1 MDSILGR
8 TILGYNVIEKIGSG
22 GFGDVYKVERS
33 NIVGKTTRALK
44 VITLPRDDEYL
55 EILNSMGGDKNKTN
69 AYFEKELNRVVN
81 EIRVFS
87 LISEKDN
94 HNIVSYYENDVEQIS
109 EYRYNIYILM
119 ELLTPLNKWLQQNNI
134 TVEDGL
140 NIGIGIANG
149 LAICHK
155 NNIVHRDIKLSNIFV
170 SKDGAFKLGD
180 FGVSKNITNA
190 TMAHTIKG
198 TPNYIAPEI
207 YIGKSKYDNTVD
219 IYSLGILMYYLF
231 NKKRFPYYP
240 EYPKEYTREDEDKAF
255 YKRMQY
261 DKLPNPLEA
270 PDSITK
276 IIKKAVSK
284 SDERYQSAVAIEK
297 DLIVAKSKLSEKQL
311 SRQIGFEP
319 VFADNNK
326 IENEKEHLL
335 VQNLMGKDYNSISF
349 QEQGLTMDESVI
361 ISKKNNKRKWLIIAG
376 VIGVAILLFL
386 IVYLSSCT
394 NSKNTSEKNIAITTT
409 EKSMVIKESIVMES
423 SAKDTES
430 NTETTKVS
438 QTTEV
443 QKTTKKKRKKK
454 SQVASEK
461 TTQEVTTMP
470 STKSNNAYINKSAQP
485 SSKKVNTT
493 NKPAG
498 QKKDSAIDF
507 ENVVE

>member
-94 HNIVSYYENDVEQIS
+94 HNIVSYYENDVEQIG

-261 DKLPNPLEA
+261 DKLPNLLEA
-270 PDSITK
+270 PDSIAK

-284 SDERYQSAVAIEK
+284 SDERYQSAVDIEK

-361 ISKKNNKRKWLIIAG
+361 ISKKNNKRKWLITSG
-376 VIGVAILLFL
+376 VVGVAILLFL

-394 NSKNTSEKNIAITTT
+394 NSKNTSEKNIAITTA
-409 EKSMVIKESIVMES
+409 EKSIVIKESTVMES

-438 QTTEV
+438 RTTEV

-470 STKSNNAYINKSAQP
+470 STKSNNTYTNKSSQP

-498 QKKDSAIDF
+498 QKKNSAIDF